1 MSLNSSSPSNSSLGS
16 VPLNC
21 SSSNVSFLIGSAF
34 IVTKAFLLIPL
45 SILILYL
52 GHQRWRRQHSFTTT
66 SHSDIFTYH
75 MAAIELIGGLG
86 SAFFFC
92 GSSVDLPQMVI
103 AGYCLSFINFCGE
116 NFFHLLTC
124 VERYLAVVH
133 PVTYLG
139 LRNVRGVRIRNISIG
154 CAWLLC
160 FVWTGTISL
169 HYPTSPTV
177 LFFSPLVFSLVVMS
191 FCSISVLRVLIRPG
205 PGEGGKDKE
214 RADLSKQ
221 RVFVTILAIMGVLWL
236 WFVGFLV
243 SYALDTLVLLSPSVS
258 CVVKASAFWFT
269 LPSSLVLPLL
279 YLQRAGKL
287 SCCCYNSG

>member
-1 MSLNSSSPSNSSLGS
+1 MISSVATKRGVESLVLFDANFSEVVLQHSSFSSPSSSGLHLQTVDMSLNSSSPSNSSLGS

-139 LRNVRGVRIRNISIG
+139 LRNIHWRTYISQ
-154 CAWLLC
+154 
-160 FVWTGTISL
+160 
-169 HYPTSPTV
+169 H
-177 LFFSPLVFSLVVMS
+177 
-191 FCSISVLRVLIRPG
+191 
-205 PGEGGKDKE
+205 
-214 RADLSKQ
+214 
-221 RVFVTILAIMGVLWL
+221 
-236 WFVGFLV
+236 
-243 SYALDTLVLLSPSVS
+243 AL
-258 CVVKASAFWFT
+258 
-269 LPSSLVLPLL
+269 
-279 YLQRAGKL
+279 
-287 SCCCYNSG
+287 